1 MIQEAGTNLQV
12 WQGKRMEGEITN
24 GYKTCKHRAMKD
36 VWSITI
42 VSLAHVFRYDSGCK
56 MIPANDNRM
65 FQLYMNAHIWIS
77 NSCAIPK
84 HSFKSGYKLN
94 KTVRLGWMNHIYVKL
109 LLHSFT
115 GLEYIVFNAKTI
127 KYITN
132 QSNFFT
138 YYPLCLFYLVWRSSD
153 YKYFLRRIWRWSP
166 IQLTVCT
173 SLLINLFDCLTSYT
187 IKEYSKNLIIS
198 HFLMEEDNSE
208 HIIIEHVTI
217 YM

>member
-1 MIQEAGTNLQV
+1 MFSGMIQ
-12 WQGKRMEGEITN
+12 
-24 GYKTCKHRAMKD
+24 D
-36 VWSITI
+36 VKW
-42 VSLAHVFRYDSGCK
+42 
-56 MIPANDNRM
+56 
-65 FQLYMNAHIWIS
+65 FQQMTTECS
-77 NSCAIPK
+77 N
-84 HSFKSGYKLN
+84 Y
-94 KTVRLGWMNHIYVKL
+94 TWMHIYEYQIVVQFLNILSKVDTSSTKL
-109 LLHSFT
+109 FVLDEWITFMYI
-115 GLEYIVFNAKTI
+115 YIVFNTKTI